1 VRRGGGG
8 VDAAMVTA
16 IAGLIG
22 GPVAALGVVYS
33 SRGANRVAQQTSA
46 VTGYDSLTQRLV
58 AERDKAEMDEKAAEA
73 RASAAESRASAAES
87 RASAAESKVD
97 ALEAELARLRGLVTQ
112 LGGTP

>member
-1 VRRGGGG
+1 
-8 VDAAMVTA
+8 MVTA

-33 SRGANRVAQQTSA
+33 SRGANRVAQQSSA
-46 VTGYDSLTQRLV
+46 ATMYDSLTQRLV

-73 RASAAESRASAAES
+73 RASAAESRASAAEA
-87 RASAAESKVD
+87 RTQ
-97 ALEAELARLRGLVTQ
+97 ALEAEVARLRGLVVQ

>member
-1 VRRGGGG
+1 
-8 VDAAMVTA
+8 VDAGMVSA

-22 GPVAALGVVYS
+22 GPMTVAGVIYS
-33 SRGANRVAQQTSA
+33 SRGANRAAREASA

-73 RASAAESRASAAES
+73 RASAAESRASAAE
-87 RASAAESKVD
+87 AKVQ
-97 ALEAELARLRGLVTQ
+97 ALEAELARLRGLVVQ